1 LNKAL
6 NSDQAR
12 LASLIQA
19 AAGGDRAAFQTL
31 YEQTSAKLFG
41 VALRILRDRAAAE
54 EALQEAYLKVWQ
66 NAERFSSGY
75 GTPVAWLCAIARNT
89 AIDRARSERM
99 PRSADG
105 SDAEL
110 LERMA
115 SVDSV
120 DVVAR
125 ESLRTCLGE
134 LDDEARRCVVLA
146 YCEGL
151 SREELAERFA
161 RPVGTIK
168 TWLHRSLKILSR
180 CLEN

>member
-1 LNKAL
+1 MNKAI
-6 NSDQAR
+6 DTDRAR
-12 LASLIQA
+12 LVLLLEATA
-19 AAGGDRAAFQTL
+19 RGDRTAFQTL
-31 YEQTSAKLFG
+31 YETTSKLVG
-41 VALRILRDRAAAE
+41 VALRILRDRPAAE
-54 EALQEAYLKVWQ
+54 EALQEAYLRVWQ
-66 NAERFSSGY
+66 NADRFSSGY
-75 GTPVAWLCAIARNT
+75 GTPIAWLCAIARNT
-89 AIDRARSERM
+89 AIDRARGERM

-105 SDAEL
+105 NDAEI
-110 LERMA
+110 LERIA
-115 SVDSV
+115 SADGV

-125 ESLRTCLGE
+125 ESLRTCLGQ
-134 LDDEARRCVVLA
+134 LDDEARSCVVLA